1 MNIAAYIKQI
11 EQQQKEMDALYH
23 NAAVRYGLSDSV
35 MWILYQ
41 IADAKETVTQQD
53 LCRQCFFAKQTVH
66 SAVANLVQNGYVR
79 LETIPK
85 TRNQKRIVLT
95 EEGQKL
101 CHDTVDHLRKAEI
114 RAYGKLTAEELQ
126 TYLQLNEKL
135 TALLREEIEQ
145 PKIELSKS
153 KQPQTQIAQSAQ
165 AKGAND
171 R

>member
-1 MNIAAYIKQI
+1 MEIAAYIKKI
-11 EQQQKEMDALYH
+11 EQQQKEMDAIYH
-23 NAAVRYGLSDSV
+23 NAAIRYGLSDSV

-101 CHDTVDHLRKAEI
+101 CHDTVDHLREAEI
-114 RAYGKLTAEELQ
+114 RAYAKLTAEELQ
-126 TYLQLNEKL
+126 TYLRLNEKL
-135 TALLREEIEQ
+135 NALLREEIEQ
-145 PKIELSKS
+145 HKIEQFAIEPLQ
-153 KQPQTQIAQSAQ
+153 KQISQPTR
-165 AKGAND
+165 AKGANG
-171 R
+171 